1 VLAKQR
7 VKGVKNYKLV
17 TIAKELGVELENAH
31 RAVFDAVATA
41 EVMINLL
48 KNN

>member
-1 VLAKQR
+1 
-7 VKGVKNYKLV
+7 VKNYKLV